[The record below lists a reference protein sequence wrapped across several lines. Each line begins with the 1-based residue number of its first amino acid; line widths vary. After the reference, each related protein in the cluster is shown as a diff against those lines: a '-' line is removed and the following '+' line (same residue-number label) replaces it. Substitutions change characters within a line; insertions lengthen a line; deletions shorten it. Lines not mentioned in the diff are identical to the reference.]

1 MDCFI
6 GTRMHATI
14 AAMSSGVPVIP
25 VSYSRKFEGL
35 YSTLNYKYCISLESM
50 ETEVCLN
57 KTIEYLNELDVIKKD
72 QKKSLDIA
80 NEKLNIMQNALVKYL
95 IKLGK

>member
-1 MDCFI
+1 
-6 GTRMHATI
+6 
-14 AAMSSGVPVIP
+14 
-25 VSYSRKFEGL
+25 
-35 YSTLNYKYCISLESM
+35 M